1 MRIALIGVGLIG
13 GSVGLAA
20 RARIDGVRVVG
31 WDPHPATLRTAVAV
45 GAIDETAATLEAA
58 VAEADLVIVAAPM
71 RQLPAVIQQVLHAA
85 PAECAVTDVG
95 SVKHPVIEAAG
106 EDGRLVAGHPLAG
119 SESAGVHH
127 ARADLFD
134 GATWYLVPHER
145 SHGTRFEQVHRF
157 VSQLGARPVT
167 IDATTHDRLMATVS
181 HVPHVLA
188 NVLVEQVAEASGED
202 QTVPATG
209 PSFRDVTRVAGA
221 NPPLWA
227 GIYSANHEALAEQ
240 LDRVICRLSDMRD
253 RIRADEDLAEWQA
266 GAAQLRRRIVDQALT
281 GDELVELRTVVPNR
295 PGAIAELA
303 LACSKAGINIVDIS
317 VAPLPGG
324 ATGMVALWCPLEQA
338 PEALALLS
346 ELGVEV
352 IGGERLDDARRERGA
367 RIQMGVDAKAVETAK
382 ADADGGDA

>member
-20 RARIDGVRVVG
+20 RARLDDVRVVG
-31 WDPHPATLRTAVAV
+31 WDPHPPTLQTAVSV
-45 GAIDETAATLEAA
+45 GAIDETAPTLEAA
-58 VAEADLVIVAAPM
+58 VADADLVVVAAPM
-71 RQLPAVIQQVLHAA
+71 KQLPEIVQRALRAA

-106 EDGRLVAGHPLAG
+106 EDGRHLAGHPLAG
-119 SESAGVHH
+119 AESAGVHH

-157 VSQLGARPVT
+157 VSQIGARPAT
-167 IDATTHDRLMATVS
+167 IDAATHDRLMATVS

-188 NVLVEQVAEASGED
+188 NVLVEQVGEASGED
-202 QTVPATG
+202 QSVPATG

-221 NPPLWA
+221 NPPLWG
-227 GIYSANHEALAEQ
+227 GIYAANADALADQ
-240 LDRVICRLSDMRD
+240 LDRVIARLTDVSA
-253 RIRADEDLAEWQA
+253 RIRAGEDLTDWQA
-266 GAAQLRRRIVDQALT
+266 GAAQLRRRLVDEALT
-281 GDELVELRTVVPNR
+281 GDALVELRITVPNR

-303 LACSKAGINIVDIS
+303 LAFSKAGVNIVDIS

-338 PEALALLS
+338 TDALALLD

-367 RIQMGVDAKAVETAK
+367 QVRAAQADIKDDA
-382 ADADGGDA
+382 

>member
-20 RARIDGVRVVG
+20 RARIDGARVVG
-31 WDPHPATLRTAVAV
+31 WDPHAPTLKSAVSV
-45 GAIDETAATLEAA
+45 GAIDETASTLEAA
-58 VAEADLVIVAAPM
+58 VAEADLVVVAAPM
-71 RQLPAVIQQVLHAA
+71 KQLPETIQQVLRAA

-95 SVKHPVIEAAG
+95 SVKHPVIAAAG

-119 SESAGVHH
+119 AESAGVHH

-157 VSQLGARPVT
+157 VSQLGARPAT
-167 IDATTHDRLMATVS
+167 IDADTHDRLMATVS

-188 NVLVEQVAEASGED
+188 NVLVEQVGEASGED
-202 QTVPATG
+202 QAVPATG

-221 NPPLWA
+221 NPPLWG
-227 GIYSANHEALAEQ
+227 GIYAANAEALSDQ
-240 LDRVICRLSDMRD
+240 LDRVIDRLTRVRD
-253 RIRADEDLAEWQA
+253 RIRAGDDLTGWQA
-266 GAAQLRRRIVDQALT
+266 NAAQMRRRLVDEALT
-281 GDELVELRTVVPNR
+281 GDALVELRITVPNR

-303 LACSKAGINIVDIS
+303 LAFSKAGVNIVDIS

-324 ATGMVALWCPLEQA
+324 ATGMVALWCPLEQSTD
-338 PEALALLS
+338 ALGLLD

-352 IGGERLDDARRERGA
+352 IGGERLDDAQRERGA
-367 RIQMGVDAKAVETAK
+367 QVQSHTAPS
-382 ADADGGDA
+382 DTSGDA

>member
-20 RARIDGVRVVG
+20 RARIDGARVVG
-31 WDPHPATLRTAVAV
+31 WDPHGPTLHTAVSV
-45 GAIDETAATLEAA
+45 GAIDERAPTLEAA
-58 VAEADLVIVAAPM
+58 VADADLVIVAAPM
-71 RQLPAVIQQVLHAA
+71 KQLPATVQQVLRAA

-119 SESAGVHH
+119 AESAGVHH

-157 VSQLGARPVT
+157 VSQIGARPAT

-188 NVLVEQVAEASGED
+188 NVLVEQVGEASGED
-202 QTVPATG
+202 QAVPATG

-221 NPPLWA
+221 NPPLWG
-227 GIYSANHEALAEQ
+227 GIYAANAEALADQ
-240 LDRVICRLSDMRD
+240 LDRVIERLTGVRD
-253 RIRADEDLAEWQA
+253 RLREGDDLTGWQTN
-266 GAAQLRRRIVDQALT
+266 AAQLRRRLVDEALT
-281 GDELVELRTVVPNR
+281 GDELVELRITVPNR

-303 LACSKAGINIVDIS
+303 LAFSKAGVNIVDIS

-324 ATGMVALWCPLEQA
+324 ATGMVALWCPLEQSTD
-338 PEALALLS
+338 ALGLLD

-352 IGGERLDDARRERGA
+352 IGGERLDEARREAGA
-367 RIQMGVDAKAVETAK
+367 QAAQAPAAPSDTP
-382 ADADGGDA
+382 GDA

>member
-20 RARIDGVRVVG
+20 RGRIDGARVVG
-31 WDPHPATLRTAVAV
+31 WDPHAPTLKSAVSV
-45 GAIDETAATLEAA
+45 GAIDETAPTLEAA
-58 VAEADLVIVAAPM
+58 VGEADLVIVAAPM
-71 RQLPAVIQQVLHAA
+71 AQLPKTIQQVLRAA

-95 SVKHPVIEAAG
+95 SVKQPVIEAAG

-119 SESAGVHH
+119 AESAGVHH

-157 VSQLGARPVT
+157 VSQLGARPAT
-167 IDATTHDRLMATVS
+167 IDADTHDRLMATVS

-202 QTVPATG
+202 QAVPATG

-221 NPPLWA
+221 NPPLWG
-227 GIYSANHEALAEQ
+227 GIYAANAEALADQ
-240 LDRVICRLSDMRD
+240 LDRVIERLTGVRD
-253 RIRADEDLAEWQA
+253 RIRAGDDLTTWQA
-266 GAAQLRRRIVDQALT
+266 GAAQLRRRLVDEALT
-281 GDELVELRTVVPNR
+281 GDALVELRITVPNR

-303 LACSKAGINIVDIS
+303 LAFSKAGVNIVDIS

-324 ATGMVALWCPLEQA
+324 ATGMVALWVPLEQSTD
-338 PEALALLS
+338 ALGLLD

-352 IGGERLDDARRERGA
+352 IGGERLDDAQRERGA
-367 RIQMGVDAKAVETAK
+367 QVQSHASPSDTP
-382 ADADGGDA
+382 GDA

>member
-20 RARIDGVRVVG
+20 RGRIDGARVVG
-31 WDPHPATLRTAVAV
+31 WDPHTPTLKSAVSV
-45 GAIDETAATLEAA
+45 GAIDETAPTLEAA

-71 RQLPAVIQQVLHAA
+71 KQLPATIQQVLRAA
-85 PAECAVTDVG
+85 PPECAVTDVG
-95 SVKHPVIEAAG
+95 SVKQPVIEAAG

-119 SESAGVHH
+119 AESAGVHH

-157 VSQLGARPVT
+157 VSQIGARPAT
-167 IDATTHDRLMATVS
+167 IDADTHDRLMATVS

-188 NVLVEQVAEASGED
+188 NVLVEQVGEASGED
-202 QTVPATG
+202 QAVPATG

-221 NPPLWA
+221 NPPLWG
-227 GIYSANHEALAEQ
+227 GIYAANADALADQ
-240 LDRVICRLSDMRD
+240 LDRVITRLTGVRD
-253 RIRADEDLAEWQA
+253 RIRAGDDLTDWQA
-266 GAAQLRRRIVDQALT
+266 KAALLRRRLVDEALT
-281 GDELVELRTVVPNR
+281 GDELVELRITVPNR

-303 LACSKAGINIVDIS
+303 LAFSKAGVNIVDIS

-324 ATGMVALWCPLEQA
+324 ATGMVALWCPLEQSTD
-338 PEALALLS
+338 ALGLLD

-352 IGGERLDDARRERGA
+352 IGGERLDDAQRERGA
-367 RIQMGVDAKAVETAK
+367 QAAQAHSAPSDIS
-382 ADADGGDA
+382 GDA

>member
-20 RARIDGVRVVG
+20 RARIDGARVVG
-31 WDPHPATLRTAVAV
+31 WDPHAPTLKTAVSV
-45 GAIDETAATLEAA
+45 GAIDETAPTLEAA
-58 VAEADLVIVAAPM
+58 VADADLVIVAAPM
-71 RQLPAVIQQVLHAA
+71 KQLPATIQQVLRAA

-119 SESAGVHH
+119 AESAGVHH

-157 VSQLGARPVT
+157 VSQIGARPAT
-167 IDATTHDRLMATVS
+167 IDAHTHDRLMATVS

-188 NVLVEQVAEASGED
+188 NVLVEQVGEASGED
-202 QTVPATG
+202 QSVPATG

-221 NPPLWA
+221 NPPLWG
-227 GIYSANHEALAEQ
+227 GIYAANAGALANQ
-240 LDRVICRLSDMRD
+240 LDRVIERLSDVRD
-253 RIRADEDLAEWQA
+253 RLRAGDDLTGWQTT
-266 GAAQLRRRIVDQALT
+266 AAQLRRRLVDEALT
-281 GDELVELRTVVPNR
+281 GDELVELRITVPNR

-303 LACSKAGINIVDIS
+303 LAFSKAGVNIVDIS

-324 ATGMVALWCPLEQA
+324 ATGMVALWCPLEQSTD
-338 PEALALLS
+338 ALGLLD

-352 IGGERLDDARRERGA
+352 IGGERLDEARRELGA
-367 RIQMGVDAKAVETAK
+367 QAAQAEPDLSDTP
-382 ADADGGDA
+382 GDA

>member
-20 RARIDGVRVVG
+20 RARLDDVRVVG
-31 WDPHPATLRTAVAV
+31 WDPHPPTLQTAVSV
-45 GAIDETAATLEAA
+45 GAIDETAPNLEAA
-58 VAEADLVIVAAPM
+58 VSDADLVIVAAPM
-71 RQLPAVIQQVLHAA
+71 AQLADTIQRVLRAA
-85 PAECAVTDVG
+85 PPECAVTDVG
-95 SVKHPVIEAAG
+95 SVKHPVIAAAG

-119 SESAGVHH
+119 AESAGVHH

-157 VSQLGARPVT
+157 VSQIGARPAT
-167 IDATTHDRLMATVS
+167 IDADTHDRLMATVS

-188 NVLVEQVAEASGED
+188 NVLVEQVGEASGED
-202 QTVPATG
+202 QSVPATG

-221 NPPLWA
+221 NPPLWG
-227 GIYSANHEALAEQ
+227 GIYAANAEALADQ
-240 LDRVICRLSDMRD
+240 LDRVIARLTDVTARL
-253 RIRADEDLAEWQA
+253 RAEEDLTDWQA
-266 GAAQLRRRIVDQALT
+266 NAAQMRRRLVDEALT
-281 GDELVELRTVVPNR
+281 GDSLVELRITVPNR

-303 LACSKAGINIVDIS
+303 LAFSKAGVNIVDIS

-338 PEALALLS
+338 ADALALLD

-352 IGGERLDDARRERGA
+352 TGGERLDDARRGRGA
-367 RIQMGVDAKAVETAK
+367 QAAGAATDTEDDA
-382 ADADGGDA
+382 